1 MTVTTHVFNTMGTT
15 ASLRFAG
22 PVPSD
27 EVLLQ
32 VEDAFAEFDR
42 RFSLYRADSELSRI
56 ATGELTLAHSS
67 DAVRDCYREAM
78 MWSHRTAGVFTS
90 HRPDGVL
97 DLSGIVKAA
106 AIAAAGTIL
115 DTFGMPSWVLNVGG
129 DILTRG
135 SINGSAWRIGITDP
149 DARTSLLCA
158 LDVQNPRQAVA
169 TSGTAERG
177 EHIWRAPATSDTL
190 VRYRQVTVVAD
201 DIVTADVLATA
212 ILAGGPQWC
221 DDILDRFDVDALTVD
236 DHGGITAS
244 PGLREAASLILG

>member
-22 PVPSD
+22 TVPSD
-27 EVLLQ
+27 DLIRD

-67 DAVRDCYREAM
+67 DAMRDCYTEAM
-78 MWSHRTAGVFTS
+78 MWSHRTGGLFTA

-135 SINGSAWRIGITDP
+135 SVNGAAWRIGLTDP
-149 DARTSLLCA
+149 AARPSLLCA
-158 LDVQNPRQAVA
+158 LDLRGTRRAVA

-177 EHIWRAPATSDTL
+177 EHIWRAPTTRDGR
-190 VRYRQVTVVAD
+190 VCYRQVTVVAD
-201 DIVTADVLATA
+201 DIVTADVLATT

-221 DDILDRFDVDALTVD
+221 DDILDRFDVDALAVD

-244 PGLREAASLILG
+244 PGLREAAGLVFG